1 MGVPQKGTVSSN
13 LILSATLIKFR
24 GHVGKVTRG
33 QGEMQGR
40 DAVAPLPIVNL
51 YTTSCQPVPM
61 SPCPR
66 NFRLGQSPEA
76 QRNQSHPLRHFYQ
89 IEGTSGH
96 VGKVTRGDARLDFN

>member
-1 MGVPQKGTVSSN
+1 
-13 LILSATLIKFR
+13 
-24 GHVGKVTRG
+24 
-33 QGEMQGR
+33 MQGR

-76 QRNQSHPLRHFYQ
+76 KRNQSHPLRHF
-89 IEGTSGH
+89 ILIKG
-96 VGKVTRGDARLDFN
+96 TRGQGDTGTRVKSQR